1 MKWVGT
7 ESPAR
12 TVPTSLS
19 CLKRSFADAVSSF
32 AATKP
37 VPASVTSAPLLSGEL
52 SARLWSK
59 EETLG
64 QVDADGEGVKLPDR
78 MKRWW

>member
-7 ESPAR
+7 ESLAR

-19 CLKRSFADAVSSF
+19 SLKRSFADAVSSF
-32 AATKP
+32 AATKLAP
-37 VPASVTSAPLLSGEL
+37 DSVASASLLSDAL
-52 SARLWSK
+52 SARLLSK
-59 EETLG
+59 EETPG
-64 QVDADGEGVKLPDR
+64 QVDADGERVKLPDR